1 MCDNHECHANFNDN
15 KKRIWL
21 VVISAEATHIFL
33 ILVEILGYENDRYH
47 AKGKKRREILTREM

>member
-33 ILVEILGYENDRYH
+33 LLVGMLGYENDRYH
-47 AKGKKRREILTREM
+47 AKGKERGEILTREM